1 MKTDHDQGKGKD
13 WRQIPGAL
21 ACTIEREMCLGE
33 DDCFTLG
40 HAVSEVVSSNQ
51 VKMSLRFMNGFA
63 ELSPMHMEDKAM
75 GMDHLPAILLEGLLI
90 PWEQLELL
98 SLGDQ
103 PVPGKE
109 RKRRSFLPSSQ
120 AGRRSSC
127 FHQGNKLCISPCC
140 SFQGGNTSRKSEA
153 PPPHC
158 QVRLASLRF
167 LFLLHHKDGSIIA
180 FTQPAWKPYGKPPM
194 QENTGRSQQ
203 SQLQLNRA
211 CALCP
216 PSSEKEALS
225 NRAIAQ
231 RGAGGSELAY
241 RSAALSQ
248 EAEKSFLLVTATPV
262 TSAHPVIPEH
272 TQVLAGC
279 DRNGCTNRHFSKED
293 IQRAKGT

>member
-1 MKTDHDQGKGKD
+1 
-13 WRQIPGAL
+13 
-21 ACTIEREMCLGE
+21 MCLGE
-33 DDCFTLG
+33 DACFTLG

-51 VKMSLRFMNGFA
+51 VKMSLQFTNGFA
-63 ELSPMHMEDKAM
+63 ELSPMQMKDKAM

-120 AGRRSSC
+120 AGRQSSC

-180 FTQPAWKPYGKPPM
+180 FTQPAWKPYGKPLM
-194 QENTGRSQQ
+194 QENTGRSQ
-203 SQLQLNRA
+203 
-211 CALCP
+211 
-216 PSSEKEALS
+216 
-225 NRAIAQ
+225 
-231 RGAGGSELAY
+231 
-241 RSAALSQ
+241 
-248 EAEKSFLLVTATPV
+248 
-262 TSAHPVIPEH
+262 
-272 TQVLAGC
+272 
-279 DRNGCTNRHFSKED
+279 
-293 IQRAKGT
+293 